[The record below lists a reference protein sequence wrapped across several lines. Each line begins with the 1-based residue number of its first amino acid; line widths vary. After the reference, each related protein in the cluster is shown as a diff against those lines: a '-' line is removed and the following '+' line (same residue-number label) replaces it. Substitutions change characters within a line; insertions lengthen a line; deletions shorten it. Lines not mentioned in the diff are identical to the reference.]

1 MFCCT
6 HTHTHTATR
15 NFDLAVYIKESAV
28 GADAKDRDREV
39 VFMSIDRSEYV
50 SLSDYIKTKEIKV
63 KNLPDAASAAYG
75 GKARIGGMEEGDGE
89 DSAED
94 DEDGSEDDGDY
105 NSGQSSQSDRD
116 SDDSGTDE
124 DSENEG
130 GGGDAREER
139 SAEKPVAIFN
149 LEFSLVVCSC
159 ALR

>member
-1 MFCCT
+1 M
-6 HTHTHTATR
+6 
-15 NFDLAVYIKESAV
+15 

-75 GKARIGGMEEGDGE
+75 GKARMGGGMEEGEGE

-105 NSGQSSQSDRD
+105 NSGESSHSERD

-124 DSENEG
+124 GSDND
-130 GGGDAREER
+130 GDGEAPKEKER
-139 SAEKPVAIFN
+139 SAEKPVRENYILTGFVVSFN
-149 LEFSLVVCSC
+149 LCRTCWSYYHFLLEEEQQGEEGRE
-159 ALR
+159 A

>member
-1 MFCCT
+1 M
-6 HTHTHTATR
+6 
-15 NFDLAVYIKESAV
+15 

-75 GKARIGGMEEGDGE
+75 GKARMGGMEEGEGE

-105 NSGQSSQSDRD
+105 NSGQSSHSERD

-124 DSENEG
+124 GSDNDGEG
-130 GGGDAREER
+130 EASKPKER
-139 SAEKPVAIFN
+139 SAEKPVRENYVFFDWIRCKLF
-149 LEFSLVVCSC
+149 LMSHLFSLEEEQQG
-159 ALR
+159 AEGGEA